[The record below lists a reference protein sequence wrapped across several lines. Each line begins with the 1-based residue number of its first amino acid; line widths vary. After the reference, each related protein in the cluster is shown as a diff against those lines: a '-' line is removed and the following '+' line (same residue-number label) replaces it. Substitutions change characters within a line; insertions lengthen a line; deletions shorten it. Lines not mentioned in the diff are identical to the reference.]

1 MASNDRDQTL
11 PISMPSFDLTF
22 LLIFNQFHPL
32 TSITI
37 YFPVYV
43 LDMFIASDLLVP
55 WRRPTYYYIYTA
67 NGNISFVRRDA
78 ILQADLKLHR
88 YTHAK
93 SCLIQHLDNTILVL
107 GMQFNFAQSRCQL
120 STACIWFG
128 TPLDRD
134 IEEIKVRLYLE
145 SPQTHPEDRS

>member
-1 MASNDRDQTL
+1 MLFILLNLLFLFSYFFFASWLPMTEIQTHS
-11 PISMPSFDLTF
+11 ISRPSFDLTF

-93 SCLIQHLDNTILVL
+93 SCLIQHLDNTAL
-107 GMQFNFAQSRCQL
+107 
-120 STACIWFG
+120 
-128 TPLDRD
+128 
-134 IEEIKVRLYLE
+134 KK
-145 SPQTHPEDRS
+145 